1 MRRCEVD
8 RFRAHARRE
17 LVFLALGTMDVCVFT
32 PLFVVLLSPIVP
44 TQPVALTAAL
54 LGAVLAVHYLARLT
68 LHLSLRPALRSSLLG
83 TGVLVSGLLV
93 IHQFLHAQVRLLD
106 PTWLVGIFSDL
117 QRENLP
123 HDVLIFLLVLFLWWR
138 GLVLA
143 QRRLDSG
150 SVAFRFR
157 SGLVLLAVTMAL
169 SGSIFPWPYH
179 HFVFVFFFASL
190 LGIALARAE
199 EVGQQYGGSQ
209 SPFGLGWLMTLVVT
223 SLAVLLLAAGL
234 AALLTGEN
242 IGLLL
247 VPALQVLRIVLI
259 GVVYVMAWIAQIV
272 VTPLVALFRQ
282 HELGRFL
289 DEVIRQMELPES
301 LAGQEARSEQSL
313 FTAEQLAL
321 ARAVG
326 IIVVVLFL
334 LFLVALSLRRLRVR
348 AGKRRDEER
357 ESVWEGVHLRR
368 RLRDVLR
375 RGRRRL
381 GGAAAALS
389 RSLVG
394 RFLAAM
400 TIRRIYAYM
409 GALTAER
416 GYPRVP
422 YETPYEYL
430 PTLERSF
437 PNNRE
442 DVTRI
447 TEAYIAVH
455 YGEVP
460 ERPEDLAVVQT
471 AWERIREAAAVKSRQ
486 SRRVP
491 GSRASDA

>member
-1 MRRCEVD
+1 MY
-8 RFRAHARRE
+8 RFRVHARRE
-17 LVFLALGTMDVCVFT
+17 LVFLALGTMDVCVFA
-32 PLFVVLLSPIVP
+32 PLFVVLLSSIVP
-44 TQPVALTAAL
+44 TQPVALTAVL

-143 QRRLDSG
+143 QRRLNSG

-179 HFVFVFFFASL
+179 GFVFVFFFASL

-223 SLAVLLLAAGL
+223 SLAVLLLAVGL

-247 VPALQVLRIVLI
+247 VPALQVLRIALI
-259 GVVYVMAWIAQIV
+259 GVVYVMAWVAQIV
-272 VTPLVALFRQ
+272 ITLLVALFRQ

-289 DEVIRQMELPES
+289 DDIIRAMGLPES

-326 IIVVVLFL
+326 IIVGVLFL
-334 LFLVALSLRRLRVR
+334 LLLVALSLRRLRVR
-348 AGKRRDEER
+348 AGRRRGEER

-394 RFLAAM
+394 RFLVAM
-400 TIRRIYAYM
+400 TIRRIYAHM
-409 GALTAER
+409 GALAAER

-437 PNNRE
+437 PNSRE
-442 DVTRI
+442 EVTRI
-447 TEAYIAVH
+447 TEAYVAVH

-460 ERPEDLAVVQT
+460 ERPEDLAAVQA
-471 AWERIREAAAVKSRQ
+471 AWERIREVVAAEARRRQ
-486 SRRVP
+486 HVS
-491 GSRASDA
+491 GSPAADA

>member
-8 RFRAHARRE
+8 RFRVHARRE

-32 PLFVVLLSPIVP
+32 PLFVVLLSSIAP

-93 IHQFLHAQVRLLD
+93 IHQFLHAQVPLLD

-143 QRRLDSG
+143 QRRLNSG

-169 SGSIFPWPYH
+169 SGSILPWPYH

-199 EVGQQYGGSQ
+199 EVGRQYGGSQ

-247 VPALQVLRIVLI
+247 MPALQVLRIALI

-272 VTPLVALFRQ
+272 ALLLTLFRQ

-289 DEVIRQMELPES
+289 DEVIREMELPES

-326 IIVVVLFL
+326 IIVGVLFL
-334 LFLVALSLRRLRVR
+334 LLLVALSLRRLRVR

-409 GALTAER
+409 GALAAER

-430 PTLERSF
+430 PTLECSF

-447 TEAYIAVH
+447 TEAYVAVH

-460 ERPEDLAVVQT
+460 ERSEDLAAVEA

-486 SRRVP
+486 RWRVP
-491 GSRASDA
+491 GSPGADA